1 MIMMTKMVQKALDR
15 GRKDFRSV
23 GDMNLFFNTGM
34 VQQHLLAWESSLESQ
49 FDLPITSS
57 CAYTRDKFEQLDNS
71 AIVVMQQQHHSR
83 MRW

>member
-34 VQQHLLAWESSLESQ
+34 VQQLLLAWESSLESQ
-49 FDLPITSS
+49 FDLPIT
-57 CAYTRDKFEQLDNS
+57 
-71 AIVVMQQQHHSR
+71 
-83 MRW
+83 